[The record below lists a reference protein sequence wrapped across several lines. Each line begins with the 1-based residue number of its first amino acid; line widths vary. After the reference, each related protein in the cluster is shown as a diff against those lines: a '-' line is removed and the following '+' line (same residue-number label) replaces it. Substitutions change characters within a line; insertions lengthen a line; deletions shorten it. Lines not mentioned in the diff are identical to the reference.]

1 MKRRGKVLRDPL
13 ADPGLLSVDGRHYP
27 FLLEGVWQSEAPPKP
42 GLPVDVE
49 FDPEGKIRAI
59 TVVPDSELDKAQAEM
74 ARSAGQRQ
82 GVLAS
87 LASRFGFAGLVAAGL
102 LAVSW
107 LFLVL
112 VR

>member
-1 MKRRGKVLRDPL
+1 MKKRGKVLRDPL

-59 TVVPDSELDKAQAEM
+59 TVVSESELDKAQAEL
-74 ARSAGQRQ
+74 ARSAGR
-82 GVLAS
+82 GTTWAS
-87 LASRFGFAGLVAAGL
+87 KLASRFGLASLVAGL
-102 LAVSW
+102 LVVS
-107 LFLVL
+107 
-112 VR
+112 